1 MTDRLQ
7 TLERIALLHQ
17 VEFFAGAPT
26 HVLAAIAGRATEI
39 TLAQGDRLVVEGDRG
54 DCLYVIAAG
63 RVRIEQSGTSIA
75 ESGVGDVVGELAL
88 LAAGPRTATA
98 VAIEPGVFLRVGGE
112 VLDELLL
119 DHPDV
124 TRGIIDVLVRR
135 LVALGPP

>member
-7 TLERIALLHQ
+7 TLERIALLHH

-26 HVLAAIAGRATEI
+26 HVLAAIAAHASEVS
-39 TLAQGDRLVVEGDRG
+39 LASGDRLVVEGDRG

-63 RVRIEQSGTSIA
+63 RVRIEQAGTPIA

-98 VAIEPGVFLRVGGE
+98 VATEPGVFLRVGGE

>member
-1 MTDRLQ
+1 MTDRLA
-7 TLERIALLHQ
+7 TLERVALLHG
-17 VEFFAGAPT
+17 VEFFASAPT
-26 HVLAAIAGRATEI
+26 HVLAAIAGHVTEQ
-39 TLAQGDRLVVEGDRG
+39 TLDAGERLVVEGEPG

-63 RVRIEQSGTSIA
+63 RVRIEQAGVQIA
-75 ESGVGDVVGELAL
+75 ESGTGDVVGELAL

-98 VAIEPGVFLRVGGE
+98 VALEPLLVLRVGGE

-135 LVALGPP
+135 LIALGPS